1 MSQQS
6 LILVL
11 FLLINTIIVYL
22 QLPYIYIYIYKMIDK
37 VYIKNAF
44 LFSCNVLLGLF

>member
-1 MSQQS
+1 MSQKS
-6 LILVL
+6 IILVL

-22 QLPYIYIYIYKMIDK
+22 QLPYIYIYIYK

-44 LFSCNVLLGLF
+44 LFSCNVLLDLF